1 MSYLPYQFIVCT
13 PEQWVEVNALI
24 PDLGGARLGPDGRLL
39 TDKNGNLPLS
49 EDEMTAAVR
58 LGVEIVPSS
67 MIEAWLQD
75 NGWNIDSRG
84 GA

>member
-1 MSYLPYQFIVCT
+1 
-13 PEQWVEVNALI
+13 
-24 PDLGGARLGPDGRLL
+24 
-39 TDKNGNLPLS
+39 
-49 EDEMTAAVR
+49 MTAAVR

-75 NGWNIDSRG
+75 NGWDIDSRG